1 MTGRHVLI
9 LTILADE
16 YLRFAIDFD
25 AFGIFVNAISAF
37 GIIGARRILAV
48 VGMLKLPVDAGQNL
62 RCRAV
67 GNAFGL
73 AIQARTAFVIGVA

>member
-1 MTGRHVLI
+1 
-9 LTILADE
+9 
-16 YLRFAIDFD
+16 LRFAIDFV

-62 RCRAV
+62 RCCAV